1 MAMARILGAPG
12 RGYDHAM
19 PSKQTVPRAK
29 PKPRGRPAGPQ
40 VKLGHVAPNGISAS
54 IYALIDRGVARR
66 PRIAKGMRGT
76 VEMRFKE
83 AFAPVRV
90 TFEESQVLVE
100 DVDAAEKAPPAK
112 PELVIRGSLP
122 DVVQL
127 TAAPLFGGV
136 PKPTA
141 ARGRGALA
149 RVAGGR
155 VRIEGSPL
163 MARRL
168 MRLLEI

>member
-1 MAMARILGAPG
+1 MP
-12 RGYDHAM
+12 GYDPAM
-19 PSKQTVPRAK
+19 PSKQTVPRARAK
-29 PKPRGRPAGPQ
+29 PASKARGPAARPQ

-54 IYALIDRGVARR
+54 IYGLIDRGVTRR

-90 TFEESQVLVE
+90 TFDAKGVLVE
-100 DVDAAEKAPPAK
+100 DVAADEEAPAGK

-136 PKPTA
+136 PNPTY

-168 MRLLEI
+168 MKLLEI